1 MDPTLLEDIGFTK
14 GEIKVYLALL
24 KLGESTTGLIIEHAK
39 ISSGKVYVILGKLI
53 DKGLASFIIKEK
65 TKYFTA
71 ASPNRIIDYLHNKEQ
86 SLKEK
91 EQKILQLLPS
101 LLAIRNSTKKNYE
114 TNLFRGIKGIEA
126 AIYESLEELT
136 TNDEDLTMGVISSKK
151 KQYNIMFQRWHK
163 ARIKRKI
170 LCKVL
175 FSDRDT
181 EYFEA
186 FKKMKYTEVRVLEG
200 ITPSAVDVMND
211 TIHIYTYGEVPS
223 CLAIRN
229 PEIALSFRSF
239 FYNLWSLAKKE

>member
-151 KQYNIMFQRWHK
+151 KQYNIMFQR
-163 ARIKRKI
+163 
-170 LCKVL
+170 
-175 FSDRDT
+175 
-181 EYFEA
+181 
-186 FKKMKYTEVRVLEG
+186 
-200 ITPSAVDVMND
+200 IT
-211 TIHIYTYGEVPS
+211 
-223 CLAIRN
+223 L
-229 PEIALSFRSF
+229 
-239 FYNLWSLAKKE
+239 